1 MTLDGWKLVVLHAAD
16 DVGRR
21 DLLAK
26 LLYEQDQ
33 AKESLRRLGYGVIG
47 TPWPKV
53 IAEVDAHM
61 RQCTGVGDER
71 KSVRNPTPGGYRRT
85 TGD

>member
-1 MTLDGWKLVVLHAAD
+1 MTLDGWKRVVLHATD
-16 DVGRR
+16 DLDSI

-33 AKESLRRLGYGVIG
+33 AKESLRRLGYGVTG
-47 TPWPKV
+47 TPWPDV

-61 RQCTGVGDER
+61 RHCTG
-71 KSVRNPTPGGYRRT
+71 KT
-85 TGD
+85 